1 MMFSDSAERKAQ
13 ANRQHALADAAVRIT
28 ASLSVTQPLG
38 ELLQL
43 VCDAAA
49 QIIGAHLGT
58 IGMTLDGNWGHAIQA
73 VTLSDKYS
81 KWRTY
86 DVRPNGTGIYS
97 IVCKTNRPMRLT
109 EEELIKHPAFRGFS
123 HAAEHHPALRGWL
136 CVPLVGRDG
145 RNLGAL
151 HLADKYDGEF
161 TEEDQGLCV
170 QLATMA
176 AVAIDNHNLYGTLQ
190 EADRHNKELVASLR
204 ANEQQFHMLADS
216 IPQLAW
222 MADSTGWIFWYN
234 QRWFDYTG
242 STLEE
247 MQGWGWEKVH
257 HPEHVERVVKRIRRS
272 FETGDIWEDTFPL
285 RGRDGS
291 YRWFLSRA
299 IPIHDDHGK
308 VARWFGSNT
317 DVTDQ
322 RNAEEALR
330 DADRRKD
337 QFLAMLGHELR
348 NPLTPILMGAKL
360 LSIKGP
366 PDPKLQEMRDM
377 IVRQTLQMTR
387 LVDDLLDVGRI
398 TVGKVRLQKE
408 HVELKPILDQAIET
422 CRPVI
427 ERHQH
432 TLAVTIPAEPLF
444 LTVDAGRIAQVV
456 CNLLNNAAKYM
467 EDGGT
472 IQLTAKLEGR
482 IVVIAVRDK
491 GIGIAAAM
499 LPRVFDSFVQVKS
512 ATSRADGGFGV
523 GLWLAR
529 SFVQMHDGTIEARSD
544 GEGAGSEFVVRL
556 PATGVN
562 LASRHTAAF

>member
-1 MMFSDSAERKAQ
+1 M
-13 ANRQHALADAAVRIT
+13 
-28 ASLSVTQPLG
+28 
-38 ELLQL
+38 
-43 VCDAAA
+43 
-49 QIIGAHLGT
+49 
-58 IGMTLDGNWGHAIQA
+58 
-73 VTLSDKYS
+73 
-81 KWRTY
+81 
-86 DVRPNGTGIYS
+86 
-97 IVCKTNRPMRLT
+97 
-109 EEELIKHPAFRGFS
+109 
-123 HAAEHHPALRGWL
+123 ALRTA
-136 CVPLVGRDG
+136 CRRDG

-161 TEEDQGLCV
+161 TEEDEAIAV
-170 QLATMA
+170 QLAAMA
-176 AVAIDNHNLYGTLQ
+176 AVAVENHNLYRTLQ
-190 EADRHNKELVASLR
+190 EADRRKNELLVSLR

-222 MADSTGWIFWYN
+222 MADSRGWIFWYN

-247 MQGWGWEKVH
+247 MQGWGWQKVH
-257 HPEHVERVVKRIRRS
+257 HPEHVERVVERIRRS
-272 FETGDIWEDTFPL
+272 FETGEIWEDTFPL
-285 RGRDGS
+285 RGRDGN

-348 NPLTPILMGAKL
+348 NPLTPILMGAKF

-366 PDPKLQEMRDM
+366 PDPKLQELRDM

-398 TVGKVRLQKE
+398 TVGKIRLQKE
-408 HVELKPILDQAIET
+408 QVELKPILDQAIET
-422 CRPVI
+422 SRPVI

-432 TLAVTIPAEPLF
+432 TLEVTIPAEPLS
-444 LTVDAGRIAQVV
+444 LTADVGRIAQVV

-467 EDGGT
+467 EDGGA
-472 IQLTAKLEGR
+472 IQLTAKLEEGMA
-482 IVVIAVRDK
+482 VIAVRDK

-512 ATSRADGGFGV
+512 ANSRADGGFGV
-523 GLWLAR
+523 GLWLAK

-544 GEGAGSEFVVRL
+544 GEGREASSLCGSRRL
-556 PATGVN
+556 EWPRN
-562 LASRHTAAF
+562 CCIRLHSS